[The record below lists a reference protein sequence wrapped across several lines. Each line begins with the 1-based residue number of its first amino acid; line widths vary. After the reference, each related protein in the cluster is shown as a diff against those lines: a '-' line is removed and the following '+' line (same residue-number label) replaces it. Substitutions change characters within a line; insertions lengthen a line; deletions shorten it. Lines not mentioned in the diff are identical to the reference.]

1 MKKEQFTPGPWIA
14 HEGFAEQ
21 DYVYCKAKE
30 SSLIICKV
38 LTRPKTEV
46 RGCPDARLIAAAPE
60 LYDKLKEA
68 AYEFC
73 HNCLSLRLDR
83 EEDIPMSDELIEK
96 NCPLADNGC
105 FCRAWWALLKKAKG
119 GAK

>member
-1 MKKEQFTPGPWIA
+1 MKKRQIAPKPWKVEIA
-14 HEGFAEQ
+14 GKDRDAVFIIDSKGRPIASLYHEKNELKTMYSNA
-21 DYVYCKAKE
+21 
-30 SSLIICKV
+30 SLMV
-38 LTRPKTEV
+38 
-46 RGCPDARLIAAAPE
+46 AAPE